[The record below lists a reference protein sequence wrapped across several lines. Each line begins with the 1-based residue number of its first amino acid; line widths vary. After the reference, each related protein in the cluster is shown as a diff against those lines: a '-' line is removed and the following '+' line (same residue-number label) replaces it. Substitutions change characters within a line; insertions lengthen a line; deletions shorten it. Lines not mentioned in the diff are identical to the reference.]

1 MYSMKFSGTP
11 APRRNFGGIFPWERP
26 TELRGAEVRP
36 VEIRPAEMR
45 DYFLVCLSPV
55 IPGCYTFFDFCE
67 MFTVRHGASLSLA
80 LIISC
85 RGEDGK
91 ISGHRVIW
99 SSGDL
104 KTAFNHFFITNHMC
118 KPSQTSN
125 QPSATMEMTCRARA
139 ELCPSPKTAIEAAPI
154 PF

>member
-1 MYSMKFSGTP
+1 
-11 APRRNFGGIFPWERP
+11 
-26 TELRGAEVRP
+26 
-36 VEIRPAEMR
+36 MR

-91 ISGHRVIW
+91 ISGHRVIGR
-99 SSGDL
+99 SENRLQPFFHHKSYVQAVTDIEPTIRDNGDDL
-104 KTAFNHFFITNHMC
+104 
-118 KPSQTSN
+118 
-125 QPSATMEMTCRARA
+125 
-139 ELCPSPKTAIEAAPI
+139 
-154 PF
+154 